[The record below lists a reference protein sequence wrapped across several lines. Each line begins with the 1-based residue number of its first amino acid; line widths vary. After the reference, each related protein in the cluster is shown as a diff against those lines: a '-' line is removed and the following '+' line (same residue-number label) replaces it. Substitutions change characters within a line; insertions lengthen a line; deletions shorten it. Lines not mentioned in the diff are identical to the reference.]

1 MQAKDDLSLLSKTMR
16 YGVVGAVTNAILYGV
31 YLVLT
36 FGGIEPRL
44 SMIGTYALGMCATY
58 GANRSWTF
66 MSSRSH
72 SHALPLYGTLYIGVF
87 AVQYLVFEMML
98 QWSRAPHFI
107 AQLTGMG
114 VAAIILFIASNS
126 LIFRR
131 A

>member
-1 MQAKDDLSLLSKTMR
+1 MQAKADLSLLSKAMR
-16 YGVVGAVTNAILYGV
+16 YGVVGAVTNFILYGV
-31 YLVLT
+31 YLALT
-36 FGGIEPRL
+36 FGGLEPRR
-44 SMIGTYALGMCATY
+44 SMIATYAVGMCATY

-66 MSSRSH
+66 KSPRPH
-72 SHALPLYGTLYIGVF
+72 GHALPLYVALYGGVF

-98 QWSRAPHFI
+98 QWTSAPHFI

-114 VAAIILFIASNS
+114 AAAVMLFLASNS